1 MPIKKQLDNGKTITY
16 KTKFIDSYRFM
27 SSSLSDL
34 VDNLSDIKCKISANI
49 LDLETTICYY
59 NVLIVMHGLKKIVKN

>member
-49 LDLETTICYY
+49 LDLETTICY
-59 NVLIVMHGLKKIVKN
+59 